1 MTAKIEFRTTQDRVR
16 LSQLILDI
24 NYALGLSEF
33 NKGVVEVSQKDDEVF
48 DLVLNFPLTIEQERV
63 VKTVLHSGKYE
74 VYWSEL
80 YN

>member
-33 NKGVVEVSQKDDEVF
+33 NKGVVEISQKDAEVF
-48 DLVLNFPLTIEQERV
+48 DLVLNLPLTIEQERV
-63 VKTVLHSGKYE
+63 VKVVLHSDKYE

>member
-33 NKGVVEVSQKDDEVF
+33 NKGVVEVSQKDNEVF

-63 VKTVLHSGKYE
+63 VKTVLHSDKYE

>member
-33 NKGVVEVSQKDDEVF
+33 NKGVVEISQKDAEVF

-63 VKTVLHSGKYE
+63 VKTMLNSGKYE